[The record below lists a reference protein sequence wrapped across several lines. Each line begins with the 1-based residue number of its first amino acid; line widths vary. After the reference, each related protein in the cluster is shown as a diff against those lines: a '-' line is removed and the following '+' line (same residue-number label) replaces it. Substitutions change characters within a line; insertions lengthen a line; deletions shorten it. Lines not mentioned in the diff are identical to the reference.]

1 LGNAVAA
8 EKMDSADRMDRR
20 LSTIVAVDV
29 VGYTRLM
36 EADEAGTL
44 VLLKSRRRELLKPLA
59 ERHGGRLFKVMGDA
73 VLLDFASPV
82 EAVSF
87 AAALHRDFDAANA
100 DLPDTR
106 RIVVRIGINVG
117 DVIIEGADLYG
128 DGVNLATRLQGL
140 AAPGGICISAAVH
153 EQVAG
158 KVPLRFDDIGAPAM
172 KNIGRPVQVF
182 HAVVGQAPAGIEVGR
197 RPGAMRPSIAV
208 MPFNNFSGDPEQEF
222 FVDGL
227 TEDTITELSRF
238 HDLLVISRNSSFK
251 YKGKAIDVSKVGRE
265 LNVQYIV
272 EGSVRKAGD
281 RVRINVQLI
290 DAETDRH
297 IWAEKYDREIADIFA
312 IQDDVTSSIVAIL
325 PGRIEAATRARAE
338 HKPTESMAAFEC
350 VMGARLLHHRST
362 REDNGAAMAMIERA
376 IALDPN
382 YAHARAWR
390 ACILGQAWS
399 NGYRQDREATWSEV
413 MAELQAAAA
422 LDDNDSDVHRIYA
435 AVNIASDNLDR
446 AAYHQE
452 RALSL
457 NPNDDL
463 IVVQQGELLTW
474 LGRAEE
480 GADWI
485 RKAMRLN
492 PYHPQRFWNHLGR
505 AWFVARRYPDAIDA
519 FSRISPLDT
528 VHHAFLAASRAMLSD
543 GDGAAKDV
551 ARLLAKDPAFT
562 VNTHLGGMHHRR
574 PEDLQHHREALLRAG
589 LPAG

>member
-1 LGNAVAA
+1 
-8 EKMDSADRMDRR
+8 MDRR
-20 LSTIVAVDV
+20 LATIVAVDV

-44 VLLKSRRRELLKPLA
+44 ALLKSRRRELLKPLA
-59 ERHGGRLFKVMGDA
+59 ERHGGRLFKVMGDG
-73 VLLDFASPV
+73 VLLDFSSPV
-82 EAVSF
+82 QAVAF
-87 AAALHRDFDAANA
+87 AAELHRDFDTANVA
-100 DLPDTR
+100 LPEAR

-128 DGVNLATRLQGL
+128 DGVNLAARLQGL

-158 KVPLRFDDIGAPAM
+158 KVPLSFDDIGAPAM
-172 KNIGRPVQVF
+172 KNIARPVQAF
-182 HAVVGQAPAGIEVGR
+182 HAVVGQAPPGIEVGR
-197 RPGAMRPSIAV
+197 RPGATRPSIAV

-251 YKGKAIDVSKVGRE
+251 YKGKAIDVQKVGRE

-297 IWAEKYDREIADIFA
+297 IWAERYDREIADIFA
-312 IQDDVTSSIVAIL
+312 IQDDVTSAIVAIL

-350 VMGARLLHHRST
+350 VMSARLLHHRST
-362 REDNGAAMAMIERA
+362 RQDNTSAMGMIDRA

-390 ACILGQAWS
+390 ACILGQSWS
-399 NGYRQDREATWSEV
+399 NGYCQDREATWNEV
-413 MAELQAAAA
+413 VAELQAAAA

-505 AWFVARRYPDAIDA
+505 AWFVAHRYPDAIDA

-528 VHHAFLAASRAMLSD
+528 AHHAFLAASRAMLGERD
-543 GDGAAKDV
+543 AAAQDV
-551 ARLLAKDPAFT
+551 ARLLAQDPAFAID
-562 VNTHLGGMHHRR
+562 THLRAMHYRR

-589 LPAG
+589 LPEG

>member
-1 LGNAVAA
+1 M
-8 EKMDSADRMDRR
+8 ERR

-44 VLLKSRRRELLKPLA
+44 ALLKSRRSELLEPLA
-59 ERHGGRLFKVMGDA
+59 ERHGGRMFKVMGDG
-73 VLLDFASPV
+73 VLLDFHSPV
-82 EAVSF
+82 AAVSF
-87 AAALHRDFDAANA
+87 ADELHRDFDAANA
-100 DLPDTR
+100 LLPEPR
-106 RIVVRIGINVG
+106 RMVVRIGITVG
-117 DVIIEGADLYG
+117 DVIVDGADLYG
-128 DGVNLATRLQGL
+128 EGVNLAARLQTL

-158 KVPLRFDDIGAPAM
+158 KVPLGFDDIGAPAL
-172 KNIGRPVQVF
+172 KNIARPIQAF
-182 HAVVGQAPAGIEVGR
+182 HAVVGRAPAGVEVGR
-197 RPGAMRPSIAV
+197 RPGAMKPSIAV

-238 HDLLVISRNSSFK
+238 HDLLVISRNSCFK
-251 YKGKAIDVSKVGRE
+251 YKGKAIDVQKVGRE

-272 EGSVRKAGD
+272 EGSVRKAGS

-297 IWAEKYDREIADIFA
+297 IWAERYDREIEDIFA
-312 IQDDVTSSIVAIL
+312 IQDDLTSSIAAIL

-350 VMGARLLHHRST
+350 VMSARLLHHRSSKQ
-362 REDNGAAMAMIERA
+362 DNAAAMAMIERA

-382 YAHARAWR
+382 YAHAHAWR
-390 ACILGQAWS
+390 ACILGQTWA
-399 NGYRQDREATWSEV
+399 NGYTEDRDGTWKEV
-413 MAELQAAAA
+413 VGELQTAAA

-435 AVNIASDNLDR
+435 AVNVVSDNLDR

-452 RALSL
+452 RALTL

-480 GADWI
+480 GAEWI

-505 AWFVARRYPDAIDA
+505 AWFVARRYADAIDS

-528 VHHAFLAASRAMLSD
+528 VHHAFLAASRASLGD
-543 GDGAAKDV
+543 ADGAAQDV
-551 ARLLAKDPAFT
+551 SQLLAKDPAFT
-562 VNTHLGGMHHRR
+562 VGAHLRSMHYRR
-574 PEDLQHHREALLRAG
+574 PEDLQHHRDALLRAG
-589 LPAG
+589 LPA

>member
-1 LGNAVAA
+1 
-8 EKMDSADRMDRR
+8 
-20 LSTIVAVDV
+20 
-29 VGYTRLM
+29 
-36 EADEAGTL
+36 
-44 VLLKSRRRELLKPLA
+44 
-59 ERHGGRLFKVMGDA
+59 
-73 VLLDFASPV
+73 
-82 EAVSF
+82 
-87 AAALHRDFDAANA
+87 
-100 DLPDTR
+100 
-106 RIVVRIGINVG
+106 
-117 DVIIEGADLYG
+117 
-128 DGVNLATRLQGL
+128 
-140 AAPGGICISAAVH
+140 
-153 EQVAG
+153 
-158 KVPLRFDDIGAPAM
+158 
-172 KNIGRPVQVF
+172 
-182 HAVVGQAPAGIEVGR
+182 
-197 RPGAMRPSIAV
+197 MRPSIAV

-413 MAELQAAAA
+413 MGELQAAAA

-505 AWFVARRYPDAIDA
+505 AWFVARRYHDAIDA

-543 GDGAAKDV
+543 GDGAAQDV
-551 ARLLAKDPAFT
+551 ARLLAQDPAFT